1 MFLDPLPAELVLH
14 VLSFLPLSSLAS
26 IRSTSREWQEFFI
39 AHEAVIYN
47 KAAFFHGFT
56 DQRTPILDIDAVKWD
71 YSYRVVP
78 EDELDWVEL
87 CKRRVRVRNAW
98 KGLAPSM
105 VSHIKMKLPRGPS
118 IMTPYHVAV
127 DEDRGF
133 ALVTCRE
140 RGLHLLDIDTG
151 AILWGL
157 RGWHVAD
164 CVGFGYSD
172 GFFILER
179 SEDTYEVWRLQE
191 LGPPPLELELN
202 PNSAPDE
209 QQLQESRWGVVG
221 AVNTQYNYPRTVD
234 QDMID
239 NLRVAFEPHALLHV
253 PEPVSAFKFVYP
265 TLVTSAKE
273 RAYVWDV
280 CTGRVVEVIE
290 NLQEKTELGDAHP
303 APVVRP
309 MPQLDVGNPVVI
321 QQGVFNGVPGLL
333 VMLQPLPQQEIEPP
347 PTPSAE
353 LFLGPVEEVEH
364 TDEHM
369 FLMGR
374 HLLKVFARAVPEL
387 RDLSGTFS
395 PNAET
400 TRLGGLVLEI
410 PSFKMR
416 FGRWRYTVRPRSG
429 LWEDGS
435 ALVHHGLDVE
445 ERKWEP
451 RKRNIAE
458 SFVEVHSSPNGLH
471 LAVLLSGCRLIILPH
486 FERLLNKKDVAG
498 PHEREEALHNAT
510 LEIRLGSP
518 RLGES
523 MTMAYFWGDGGEGR
537 IGVVTTNAIFVIT
550 LPCFPRAQ
558 TSFDKPPAIRIARVK
573 DLMDPVCLSS
583 VSYITLSDTGL
594 FVNYEPRPDASGT
607 TVDGEA
613 IEPNATE
620 VVDESAAANDM
631 ADGGAEKSGAEEEAL
646 RKWEEKFEE
655 SLEDLDRFWEEQA
668 ADQDGRDI
676 ILNPERPPFRPAI
689 SRLHAINFFPSLR
702 THD

>member
-1 MFLDPLPAELVLH
+1 MLLDPLPAELVLH

-26 IRSTSREWQEFFI
+26 IRAASCEWQEFFVT
-39 AHEAVIYN
+39 HEAVIYN
-47 KAAFFHGFT
+47 QAAFFHGFT
-56 DQRTPILDIDAVKWD
+56 DQRTPVLDIDAVKWD

-87 CKRRVRVRNAW
+87 CKRRIRVGDAW
-98 KGLAPSM
+98 KGLAPST

-151 AILWGL
+151 DILWGL
-157 RGWHVAD
+157 RGWHVAE
-164 CVGFGYSD
+164 CVGFEYSD
-172 GFFILER
+172 GFFVLER

-191 LGPPPLELELN
+191 LGPPPPEIELD

-209 QQLQESRWGVVG
+209 QQIQESRWGVAG
-221 AVNTQYNYPRTVD
+221 AVNTQYNYPRSVD
-234 QDMID
+234 QDMVD

-253 PEPVSAFKFVYP
+253 PEPVNAFKFVYP

-290 NLQEKTELGDAHP
+290 NLQEKTDLGDEHP
-303 APVVRP
+303 APVVEP
-309 MPQLDVGNPVVI
+309 MPQLELEDPVAI
-321 QQGVFNGVPGLL
+321 QQGIFNGVPGFL
-333 VMLQPLPQQEIEPP
+333 VILQPLPQDENESPP
-347 PTPSAE
+347 PPSAE
-353 LFLGPVEEVEH
+353 LFFGPVEEVEH
-364 TDEHM
+364 TDEHV

-387 RDLSGTFS
+387 RDLSGTSS
-395 PNAET
+395 PNADDET
-400 TRLGGLVLEI
+400 AHPGELVLEI
-410 PSFKMR
+410 PSFKMH
-416 FGRWRYTVRPRSG
+416 FGRWRYAVKPRSG
-429 LWEDGS
+429 LWEEGS
-435 ALVHHGLDVE
+435 ALVHYDLDTE
-445 ERKWEP
+445 QRECEP
-451 RKRNIAE
+451 RKRNVDE
-458 SFVEVHSSPNGLH
+458 SFIEVHSSPGGSH
-471 LAVLLSGCRLIILPH
+471 FAALLSGSRLIVVPH
-486 FERLLNKKDVAG
+486 FEKLLHENHAAS
-498 PHEREEALHNAT
+498 PHEKEEALHNAT

-523 MTMAYFWGDGGEGR
+523 MTMAYLWGDGGEGR
-537 IGVVTTNAIFVIT
+537 IAVVTTNAIFVIT

-558 TSFDKPPAIRIARVK
+558 KSFDTPPAIRIARVK

-594 FVNYEPRPDASGT
+594 FVNYEPRTDTNDTTANAE
-607 TVDGEA
+607 TVDE
-613 IEPNATE
+613 N
-620 VVDESAAANDM
+620 VAANGV
-631 ADGGAEKSGAEEEAL
+631 ANNNAENSEAGAEAL

-668 ADQDGRDI
+668 ADQDCQDVF
-676 ILNPERPPFRPAI
+676 LNPERPPFRPTFL
-689 SRLHAINFFPSLR
+689 RMHAINFLPSLR
-702 THD
+702 PDD